1 MSTLNIDPAA
11 VTAVL
16 IQGAGWVSA
25 HRARLV
31 SISSPGRWPAAL
43 GFEGPEGGY
52 IYLPLSSI
60 LAVRTRSRVMTA
72 EEIEAERE
80 AREAE
85 AEATWLYLTY
95 APSRQAFEEAVK
107 AQDGICAAGPAGIC
121 GGANVYEATPIQH
134 YRDGKVFCS
143 MDSNM
148 KLRAA

>member
-1 MSTLNIDPAA
+1 MSTINIDPEG
-11 VTAVL
+11 VSAVL

-25 HRARLV
+25 RRARLV
-31 SISSPGRWPAAL
+31 SVSSPGKWPTAL

-52 IYLPLSSI
+52 VYVPLSSI
-60 LAVRTRSRVMTA
+60 LAVRTRGRVLTA
-72 EEIEAERE
+72 EEAESERA

-95 APSRQAFEEAVK
+95 APSRAAFEEAVAK
-107 AQDGICAAGPAGIC
+107 QGGVCAAGQAGIC
-121 GGANVYEATPIQH
+121 GGANVFDASAIQH